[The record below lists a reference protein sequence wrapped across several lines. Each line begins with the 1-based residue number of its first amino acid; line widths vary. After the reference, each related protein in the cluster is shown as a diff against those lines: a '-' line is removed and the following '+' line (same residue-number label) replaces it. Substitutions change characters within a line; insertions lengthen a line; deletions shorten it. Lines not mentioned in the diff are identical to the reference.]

1 MILFFYLYSGAPVY
15 ISNPHF
21 YQSNPK
27 FLNEVEGLEPN
38 QDLHETYL
46 KIQPV
51 IYMRYL
57 TKFFIIY
64 YLMSYRLSVFQ
75 SKVKFAFS

>member
-1 MILFFYLYSGAPVY
+1 MY

-27 FLNEVEGLEPN
+27 FLKEVEGLEPKK
-38 QDLHETYL
+38 DLHETYL

-51 IYMRYL
+51 SLLYNWLI
-57 TKFFIIY
+57 FF
-64 YLMSYRLSVFQ
+64 
-75 SKVKFAFS
+75 

>member
-1 MILFFYLYSGAPVY
+1 VY

-27 FLNEVEGLEPN
+27 FLKEVEGLEPKK
-38 QDLHETYL
+38 DLHETYL

-51 IYMRYL
+51 SLLYNWLI
-57 TKFFIIY
+57 FFHTHIKI
-64 YLMSYRLSVFQ
+64 F
-75 SKVKFAFS
+75 